1 MQIRNLFEAL
11 GKEAAII
18 FGRFNP
24 AHKGHRAAWETAKK
38 SPIWYVG
45 TNRTTVGPKD
55 PLPFDVKIE
64 VMKTIMP
71 EIDGHILAETSW
83 FTMASAVY
91 EKHGDGITLYVVTD
105 KTDKE
110 WIMPTMLKQNGQQ
123 GDHGYYNFKNIEW
136 REAPRL
142 SSATDLRGAVMSGD
156 RDAFSL
162 AAGVSAETTVMGK
175 PFFDLVAEY
184 LLPEQEKERE
194 RQAAIAAKKSNAAA
208 KKADLEAKRAAKLQR
223 QQGVAEGAP
232 IVVALPPIDV
242 RNPKKAPQPY
252 RNQGDIVP
260 PTKPPSTEKRGVK
273 GRPGQRP
280 MPKYDEDS
288 SNAMADTAKRLANKD
303 DGKVAKLRAA
313 GDKRREAELKGRNIA
328 KKDKSSKDQWGN
340 FKEEVVR
347 RESFEEAR
355 MSAAAKLGK
364 AWDAQKAK
372 SDASR
377 QRAKDLLN
385 PPKPEPKKDDVKETI
400 KKVGSQYELVS
411 KTGKNLGKY
420 PTKAGAEKREQ
431 QVNYFKHANEDAA
444 GVGIITKQNTT
455 VDVNKNTPRKNL
467 KAFRLIK

>member
-1 MQIRNLFEAL
+1 
-11 GKEAAII
+11 
-18 FGRFNP
+18 
-24 AHKGHRAAWETAKK
+24 
-38 SPIWYVG
+38 
-45 TNRTTVGPKD
+45 
-55 PLPFDVKIE
+55 
-64 VMKTIMP
+64 
-71 EIDGHILAETSW
+71 
-83 FTMASAVY
+83 
-91 EKHGDGITLYVVTD
+91 
-105 KTDKE
+105 
-110 WIMPTMLKQNGQQ
+110 
-123 GDHGYYNFKNIEW
+123 
-136 REAPRL
+136 
-142 SSATDLRGAVMSGD
+142 MS
-156 RDAFSL
+156 
-162 AAGVSAETTVMGK
+162 
-175 PFFDLVAEY
+175 
-184 LLPEQEKERE
+184 
-194 RQAAIAAKKSNAAA
+194 
-208 KKADLEAKRAAKLQR
+208 
-223 QQGVAEGAP
+223 EGAP
-232 IVVALPPIDV
+232 IVVAQAPIHI
-242 RNPKKAPQPY
+242 RNPKKSPQPY

-260 PTKPPSTEKRGVK
+260 DTKPPSTEKRGVK

-280 MPKYDEDS
+280 MPKYDEGS
-288 SNAMADTAKRLANKD
+288 SNAMADTAKRLSNKD

-313 GDKRREAELKGRNIA
+313 GDKRREEELKGRNIA
-328 KKDKSSKDQWGN
+328 KKNKSRKDQWGN

-347 RESFEEAR
+347 RETFEETR